1 MEFLTPEELTPEF
14 FNGALDESEPRHREI
29 LSLVDLEQ
37 HDGEK
42 IEQKVIVQQH
52 DRQASI
58 VGIVDRFPRVRGD
71 KVETML
77 IDPFHIKNAKT
88 FDESDDELQLDGN
101 GSPVLAAEAVP
112 TSVSFLEKLRTNLVV
127 NAILSAITTK
137 AFSYASGDMKIQLDF
152 SEQVQDLTGPQ
163 TGDWDDNANCEPY
176 VEQDAF
182 INEFFDNTGQVPTR
196 VLLSGKTASKIKQLD
211 EVAATYQKQAPRDP
225 DVETFEEFTF
235 DNLMYRIMRKKRLDS
250 SGSLV
255 DAIPEGY
262 GVVTVDTVD
271 ETDGSPF
278 LWHRAQTKRQ
288 TDTSRPLY
296 RSWVDGSDEVAAIS
310 LGMQDNGIPGF
321 AKRGIVMLYKFYTP

>member
-14 FNGALDESEPRHREI
+14 FAGALNEAEERHREI
-29 LSLVDLEQ
+29 LSLVDLEE

-42 IEQKVIVQQH
+42 IEQEVIVQQH

-88 FDESDDELQLDGN
+88 FDESDDELQLDSAGM
-101 GSPVLAAEAVP
+101 PMLAQSGMASAMNY
-112 TSVSFLEKLRTNLVV
+112 LEKLRQNLVV
-127 NAILSAITTK
+127 NALLSAITTK
-137 AFSYASGDMKIQLDF
+137 GFTYSSGDMKIQLDF
-152 SEQVQDLTGPQ
+152 SDQVKDLTPPSS
-163 TGDWDDNANCEPY
+163 GDWDDNANCEPY

-182 INEFFDNTGQVPTR
+182 INEFFDATGQRPTR
-196 VLLSGKTASKIKQLD
+196 VLVSGKTAATLKQLD

-225 DVETFEEFTF
+225 EVETFEEFVF
-235 DNLMYRIMRKKRLDS
+235 DSMLYRILRKKRLDS

-271 ETDGSPF
+271 ETNGSPF

-288 TDTSRPLY
+288 TDTSGPLY
-296 RSWVDGSDEVAAIS
+296 RSWVDGEEVAAIS
-310 LGMQDNGIPGF
+310 IGMQDNGIPGF
-321 AKRGIVMLYKFYTP
+321 AKRSIVMLYKFYTP